1 MTTMDEYFLWLC
13 SKIRLNEEHANYT
26 LLIGELYNIPYVV
39 MPGYT
44 VDEIRVRKTEELYTE
59 FTMATGIPSS
69 FNRGFV
75 SVLEV
80 LISLAEGIET
90 LVMRDSMLGDRTPI
104 WFWDMVSNLGLLEY
118 DDSRFDL
125 YFVRQIIKT
134 FVERKYARDGR
145 GSIAYTT
152 RHTKDFR
159 KLDIWQQLSIYFSE
173 RYITKENNIY
183 ESII

>member
-1 MTTMDEYFLWLC
+1 MATDEYFIWLC
-13 SKIRLNEEHANYT
+13 SKIRLYEEHVDYT
-26 LLIGELYNIPYVV
+26 LLIGELYQIPYTV

-59 FTMATGIPSS
+59 FVIATGIVSS
-69 FNRGFV
+69 FNRPFV

-80 LISLAEGIET
+80 LISLAEGIEES
-90 LVMRDSMLGDRTPI
+90 VMRDSEFGDRTPC
-104 WFWDMVSNLGLLEY
+104 WFWDMVSNLGLLAY
-118 DDSRFDL
+118 DDFHFDL
-125 YFVRQIIKT
+125 YSVREIIRI
-134 FVERKYARDGR
+134 FVERRYSRNGR

-173 RYITKENNIY
+173 KYIIKENGIHG
-183 ESII
+183 SII